1 MSTYVI
7 GDIHGGFKALKQLI
21 TQINPT
27 QRDQLVFLG
36 DFVDGW
42 SQPVE
47 TIEYAISLSE
57 QLNCVFIR
65 GNHDDLTQQ
74 WMEKNT
80 DNPMWLLSG
89 GLSTVNA
96 YNAVDSSVFNKHLKF
111 FKQLKNFHIDAENRL
126 FVHAGFHNLKGVEHE
141 YHNSAFYWDRTLWET
156 ACALDPSI
164 DENSV
169 FYPKRFKI
177 YHNIFIGHTPT
188 TRIGSDV
195 PVKKANVYNIDTGA
209 GFKGKLTALRLD
221 DEAIFQSDEVFRLYP
236 NERGRN

>member
-7 GDIHGGFKALKQLI
+7 GDIHGGYKALKQLI
-21 TQINPT
+21 EKINPRPT
-27 QRDQLVFLG
+27 DQLVFLG

-47 TIEYAISLSE
+47 TIEYALRLSNH
-57 QLNCVFIR
+57 LNCVFIR
-65 GNHDDLTQQ
+65 GNHDDLAQQ

-111 FKQLKNFHIDAENRL
+111 FQDLKNYHIDAENRL

-141 YHNSAFYWDRTLWET
+141 YSDIAFYWD
-156 ACALDPSI
+156 
-164 DENSV
+164 
-169 FYPKRFKI
+169 
-177 YHNIFIGHTPT
+177 
-188 TRIGSDV
+188 
-195 PVKKANVYNIDTGA
+195 
-209 GFKGKLTALRLD
+209 
-221 DEAIFQSDEVFRLYP
+221 
-236 NERGRN
+236 